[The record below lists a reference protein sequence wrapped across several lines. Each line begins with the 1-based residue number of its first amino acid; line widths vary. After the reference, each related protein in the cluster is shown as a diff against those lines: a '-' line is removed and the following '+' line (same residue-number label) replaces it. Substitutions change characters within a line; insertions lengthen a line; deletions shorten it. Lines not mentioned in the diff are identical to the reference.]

1 MNRKMRGLI
10 AAVMAF
16 VVVMVM
22 GTVASSAASTSG
34 SARVMLDGKY
44 IEFNNDSLP
53 KNVSGRIM
61 VPYRAIFEYLG
72 LEVGYDQATKEIS
85 GKTPDFILRMKSGD
99 KNITL
104 ERADGTKETKAMDV
118 APYITGGRT
127 FVPTRFVSEML
138 GYTVGWDSAN
148 KTVVI
153 IDAKKIAENA
163 DKDFSTFMKLNEM
176 NTDPQKAY
184 EMNGDLSANVTASD
198 QKTAMSGKL
207 NGVVE
212 GINEEFNMDLK
223 IDAAG
228 ETQNINA
235 KVKFD
240 GKTGDMYMKAEGV
253 TEKAQWM
260 KFNLSTL
267 FGDSGIDIQALL
279 QKSASGTIDPSEII
293 DMIMSASSDEMT
305 VTSYDEMK
313 AVYDGLKLMFGD
325 NAFKKSGNAYKASFD
340 QTLEDTKISG
350 DLTINVNSAD
360 KATDYIMNISAASD
374 DMKISMAIKGSA
386 LSTDLSMTMDVPE
399 SMVMDLKLAINM
411 KETSKHPDV
420 SIPAGETVVDIN
432 ELFTDLVQDN
442 AA

>member
-16 VVVMVM
+16 AVVMVM
-22 GTVASSAASTSG
+22 GTVASSAASTGS
-34 SARVMLDGKY
+34 SARVMMDGKY

-118 APYITGGRT
+118 APYVTGGRT

-153 IDAKKIAENA
+153 IDAKKLAENA

-176 NTDPQKAY
+176 NSDSQKAY
-184 EMNGDLSANVTASD
+184 EMDGDLSANITASD
-198 QKTAMSGKL
+198 EKTAMSGKL

-279 QKSASGTIDPSEII
+279 QKCASGSIDPSELI
-293 DMIMSASSDEMT
+293 DMILSASSDDMT

-313 AVYDGLKLMFGD
+313 TVYDGLKLMFGD
-325 NAFKKSGNAYKASFD
+325 NEFKKSGNSYKASFD
-340 QTLEDTKISG
+340 QTLEGTKLSG
-350 DLTINVNSAD
+350 DLTINVNSSD
-360 KATDYIMNISAASD
+360 KATDYIMNLSAASD
-374 DMKISMAIKGSA
+374 EMKISMAIKGSA
-386 LSTDLSMTMDVPE
+386 LSTDLSMNMEVPE
-399 SMVMDLKLAINM
+399 SMVMDMKLAINM

-432 ELFTDLVQDN
+432 DLFTDLVQDD

>member
-1 MNRKMRGLI
+1 MNRKMRSLI

-16 VVVMVM
+16 AVVMVM
-22 GTVASSAASTSG
+22 GTVASSAATS
-34 SARVMLDGKY
+34 SAARVMMDGKY

-72 LEVGYDQATKEIS
+72 LEVGYDQNTKEIS
-85 GKTPDFILRMKSGD
+85 GKTSDFTLKMKSGD

-104 ERADGTKETKAMDV
+104 VYADGTQKTKTMDV
-118 APYITGGRT
+118 APYISGGRT

-138 GYTVGWDSAN
+138 NYTVGWDSAN

-153 IDAKKIAENA
+153 IDGKKIAENA
-163 DKDFSTFMKLNEM
+163 GKDFSTLMKLNAL
-176 NTDPQKAY
+176 NNDNQKAY
-184 EMNGDLSANVTASD
+184 EMNGDLSADVTTSGE
-198 QKTAMSGKL
+198 KTAVSGKL

-223 IDAAG
+223 VDAAG
-228 ETQNINA
+228 ETQTVNA

-240 GKTGDMYMKAEGV
+240 GKTGDMYIKADGV
-253 TEKAQWM
+253 TENAQWM
-260 KFNLSTL
+260 KFNISSVL
-267 FGDSGIDIQALL
+267 GDSGLDVQSLL
-279 QKSASGTIDPSEII
+279 QQAASGSTDPAKII
-293 DMIMSASSDEMT
+293 DMIISASADDMT

-313 AVYDGLKLMFGD
+313 VVYDGLKIMFGD
-325 NAFKKSGNAYKASFD
+325 NAFKKSGNSYKTSFD
-340 QTLEDTKISG
+340 QTLDGTKLSG
-350 DLTINVNSAD
+350 DITINVDSAD
-360 KATDYIMNISAASD
+360 KATEYSMNISADSS
-374 DMKISMAIKGSA
+374 DMKLSMAIKGSA
-386 LSTDLSMTMDVPE
+386 TKTDLSMSMEIPE
-399 SMVMDLKLAINM
+399 SMAMNLKLALDM

-432 ELFTDLVQDN
+432 ELLTDMNQSD